1 MISSAAP
8 RPWLFRMR
16 RLRPGTHG
24 LWSRVLEAA
33 EPPEPRRRR
42 GAGFQISRLSRE
54 ADMPGMV
61 SKMGIWIRSAGA
73 ESFEACG
80 RSVVG
85 SVIYLSRSQ
94 EILVGD
100 IGLNLLQ
107 SGLEVWERLSFSG
120 RKILPWSRIRSCFLS
135 PTPFPQANEEE
146 REEWK

>member
-1 MISSAAP
+1 
-8 RPWLFRMR
+8 
-16 RLRPGTHG
+16 
-24 LWSRVLEAA
+24 
-33 EPPEPRRRR
+33 
-42 GAGFQISRLSRE
+42 
-54 ADMPGMV
+54 MPGMV

-107 SGLEVWERLSFSG
+107 SELEV
-120 RKILPWSRIRSCFLS
+120 
-135 PTPFPQANEEE
+135 
-146 REEWK
+146 